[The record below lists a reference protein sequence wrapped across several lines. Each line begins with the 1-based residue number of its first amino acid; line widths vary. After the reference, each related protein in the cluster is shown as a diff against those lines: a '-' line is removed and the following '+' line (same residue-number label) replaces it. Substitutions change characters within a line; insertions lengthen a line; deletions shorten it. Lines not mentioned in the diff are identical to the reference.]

1 MTWWTRH
8 DSTEP
13 ELSDDEEDETG
24 DEPPTSEEKDG
35 QDGNLTIEEPA
46 GTEVV
51 AKSRTYMCIN

>member
-13 ELSDDEEDETG
+13 ELSDEEDEAG
-24 DEPPTSEEKDG
+24 DELPTTEEKDG

-46 GTEVV
+46 DTEVV
-51 AKSRTYMCIN
+51 AKSRT